1 VPAHDRVREHEQPQ
15 SLAACFRYHAEQS
28 PVRPV
33 QLRPA
38 RLPPLQDGKLMAQ
51 HQDLRDIPRLLTP
64 RQPQPRGDSRD
75 EEEHEPQAHEW

>member
-1 VPAHDRVREHEQPQ
+1 
-15 SLAACFRYHAEQS
+15 
-28 PVRPV
+28 
-33 QLRPA
+33 
-38 RLPPLQDGKLMAQ
+38 LQDGKLMAQ